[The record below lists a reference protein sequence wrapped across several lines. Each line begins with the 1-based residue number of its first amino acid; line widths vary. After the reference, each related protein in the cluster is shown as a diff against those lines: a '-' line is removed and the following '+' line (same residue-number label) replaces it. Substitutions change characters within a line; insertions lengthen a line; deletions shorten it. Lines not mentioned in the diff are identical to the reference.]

1 MTKTQNPKGGQ
12 GSDSQML
19 NNQHQSQTFIGKR
32 EENKEKEKK
41 KKKKRKKVSI
51 PTFVVDF
58 QKIFLPILKI
68 WPLKHPFECLNGNLP
83 L

>member
-1 MTKTQNPKGGQ
+1 MPKSQNPKGGQ

-32 EENKEKEKK
+32 EENKGGRGEEKAPSS
-41 KKKKRKKVSI
+41 VVPSFI
-51 PTFVVDF
+51 VDF
-58 QKIFLPILKI
+58 QKTFLPILKI
-68 WPLKHPFECLNGNLP
+68 WPLRHPFACLNGNLP

>member
-41 KKKKRKKVSI
+41 KIKEEKKSL
-51 PTFVVDF
+51 
-58 QKIFLPILKI
+58 QAL
-68 WPLKHPFECLNGNLP
+68 
-83 L
+83 